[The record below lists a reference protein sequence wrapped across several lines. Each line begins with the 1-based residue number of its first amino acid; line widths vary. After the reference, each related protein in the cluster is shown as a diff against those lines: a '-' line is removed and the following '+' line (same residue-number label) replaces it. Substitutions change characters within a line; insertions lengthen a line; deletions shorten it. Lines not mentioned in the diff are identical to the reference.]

1 MAISTK
7 DLRNFYKIYK
17 NNLEQAISIKS
28 VVFRNEDEELWIE
41 RLINK
46 NLHLKQLA
54 VENEEL
60 VNIYINPFIEGKQVI
75 TDKIKDVL
83 LEEIEK
89 YALEIYPDYSA
100 GIKIG
105 AVLEKYIEES
115 YKEDKKNIDDLI
127 RIYRLM
133 ARMYGSEATTNMQQK
148 ALYYNEKQKA
158 FFKQYK
164 EIKAWETRKNIL
176 ASFYNSCVTTANI
189 IENLYNEENGEK
201 EKYSQM
207 LIEYENEAKEIYK
220 NEEVR
225 ALDSKRIDFDEL
237 IDKTTALAATAYIY
251 TVKYGEDINFEYV
264 TYAEKEIKSLY
275 EKELKQL
282 GSIYDIEV
290 DTYCNYIKSRYLVGD
305 ITMEEFVKKYTNYCL
320 YVLQHEQ
327 IVINE
332 QFYITRYFRVC
343 MYNFPM
349 ILEYV
354 EHSGMEKEFIKN
366 IKTICVEKYFEL
378 IEAIPMLRASTI
390 VNAAIKDSM
399 SKIIKYMPDNISMYR
414 FLLRVIASRDETTL
428 LHTSMVRQLSNIL
441 FKAILEEEPELL
453 IGTFLTE
460 NVAEVLER
468 EEEIGDYLRQAS
480 LLFDIGKIEGAH
492 LIDKNYSLLAN
503 EEKILLRKHAEYGYE
518 MLKDVNRMK
527 PYLDVILLH
536 HKSYD
541 GKSGYPEQYDNTIS
555 SVRFIIDIIKICDC
569 MDAATDYIGRNYK
582 EPKSFTEFVNE
593 LMRGAGTLYNPD
605 IVAIICD
612 NEALRKSLEYTCND
626 GRKRIYYETYYELAN
641 EDMLKDNHYI
651 ALANTKS
658 EKKYLIKSLAN
669 ASLRIFEVDLFK
681 DTIST
686 IHNGENSFFKADTG
700 PSYSFFCNNV
710 IRNRVYKE
718 DLKKVALLLD
728 YGALTDKLYVNDG
741 VFETEIRFEENG
753 IYKWIRV
760 VVTVLEE
767 HNGIPQKFIIT
778 VQDIDS
784 EGRKREQMKDALK
797 KAKEQ
802 AISANKAKSAFLS
815 NVSHEIRTP
824 MNAIVGMT
832 DILLREELDEEDR
845 EYLSIMKNSGKALL
859 EIINDIL
866 DFSKMES
873 GKFEI
878 IEEPYDVRELFEDL
892 IDMFSERIH
901 DKNLDFIYEIDK
913 DIPRALYGDSL
924 RIRQVVIN
932 LLNNAI
938 KFTQTGRII
947 LQVNAKKVKA
957 DDISLSVSVK
967 DTGRGIKQEDIENIF
982 SRFIQI
988 DINEFREGTGLGLAI
1003 CKNLISMMKG
1013 VIAVRSIYGIGSDF
1027 YFEIP
1032 QKISYAA
1039 TKHEYGVVKEFIA
1052 PTANI
1057 LMADDTEMN
1066 ITVAT
1071 GLMKPLK
1078 MQIDVAT
1085 NGKEALEMAMNKEYD
1100 IIFMDHMMPIMD
1112 GIEATKAIR
1121 RLADIKPYLEKVPII
1136 AISANTVAEMG
1147 ELFLTNGMNDIIE
1160 KPIEFRIIC
1169 KKLEYWL
1176 PKDKIVY
1183 LNEKENDKKH
1193 VEDMTNTQQLDKAN
1207 FYDQL
1212 KLEGID
1218 VELGIKYSGSE
1229 ELFYK
1234 LLGDFYKLIDM
1245 KSTKL
1250 EKCLLD
1256 NMIRDF
1262 TIEVHALKNV
1272 ARMIGAMSLYEE
1284 FWLLEKYGNN
1294 ENMVGLLNEA
1304 PRVIAHYRKYKN
1316 ILKAFSEIDDKNKKK
1331 ADTAVVKELL
1341 QKIIEAVDNF
1351 DVDTMDSVLSELEG
1365 YVVDKEIKEDMEL
1378 LRAYVADIAMEDII
1392 KIVEIMLRKI

>member
-1 MAISTK
+1 MAISAK
-7 DLRNFYKIYK
+7 DLRNFYKMYK

-46 NLHLKQLA
+46 NLHLKQLS

-60 VNIYINPFIEGKQVI
+60 INIYINPFITGKEAI
-75 TDKIKDVL
+75 TKEIKDVF

-89 YALEIYPDYSA
+89 YALETYPDYSA
-100 GIKIG
+100 GIKISN
-105 AVLEKYIEES
+105 VLVKYIEDS
-115 YKEDKKNIDDLI
+115 GDVDDLL
-127 RIYRLM
+127 RIYKIL
-133 ARMYGSEATTNMQQK
+133 ARMYGTETSIDMQKK
-148 ALYYNEKQKA
+148 ALYYNEKQKK
-158 FFKQYK
+158 FLKNYK
-164 EIKAWETRKNIL
+164 EIKNWQSRRTIL
-176 ASFYNSCVTTANI
+176 ISFHNACVMTANI
-189 IENLYNEENGEK
+189 KDNMYNAPEK
-201 EKYSQM
+201 EKKLYADK
-207 LIEYENEAKEIYK
+207 LINYEKEAKEIYQ
-220 NEEVR
+220 NEELR
-225 ALDSKRIDFDEL
+225 ALDGDKIDFDEL
-237 IDKTTALAATAYIY
+237 MEKTTSLACSAYIY
-251 TVKYGEDINFEYV
+251 TIKYGEELNEELIYYV
-264 TYAEKEIKSLY
+264 EKEIKALY
-275 EKELKQL
+275 EKELKKR

-290 DTYCNYIKSRYLVGD
+290 DIYCNYVKSQYLVGN
-305 ITMEEFVKKYTNYCL
+305 ISIEEFVKKYTNYCI
-320 YVLQHEQ
+320 YVLQHEK

-332 QFYITRYFRVC
+332 QFYITRYFSVC

-349 ILEYV
+349 VLEYV
-354 EHSGMEKEFIKN
+354 EHSGMEKDFIKQ
-366 IKTICVEKYFEL
+366 IKTICVEKYFEFV
-378 IEAIPMLRASTI
+378 EAIPMLRGSTI
-390 VNAAIKDSM
+390 VNTAIKDSM
-399 SKIIKYMPDNISMYR
+399 SKIIKYMPDNISIYR
-414 FLLRVIASRDETTL
+414 FLLRIIASRDETTL

-441 FKAILEEEPELL
+441 FKTILEEEPELL
-453 IGTFLTE
+453 VGTFLTE

-468 EEEIGDYLRQAS
+468 EEEFEDYLRQAS

-492 LIDKNYSLLAN
+492 LIDKNYALLAE
-503 EEKILLRKHAEYGYE
+503 EEKILLRKHAEYGYD
-518 MLKDVNRMK
+518 MLKNIKSMEQ
-527 PYLDVILLH
+527 YLDVVLLH

-541 GKSGYPEQYDNTIS
+541 GKSGYPEEYDNTVS
-555 SVRFIIDIIKICDC
+555 PVRFIIDIIKICDC

-582 EPKSFTEFVNE
+582 EAKSFTEFINE
-593 LMRGAGTLYNPD
+593 LMRGAKTIYNPD

-612 NEALRKSLEYTCND
+612 NEELRKSLEYTCSE

-651 ALANTKS
+651 ASMSTKS
-658 EKKYLIKSLAN
+658 EKKYLVKSLSN
-669 ASLRIFEVDLFK
+669 APLRIFEVDLFK
-681 DTIST
+681 DTIVT

-700 PSYSFFCNNV
+700 SSYSFFGNNV
-710 IRNRVYKE
+710 FRNRIHKE
-718 DLKKVALLLD
+718 DLKKVSFLLD
-728 YGALTDKLYVNDG
+728 YGALTDKLYVNNG
-741 VFETEIRFEENG
+741 VVETEIRFEENG
-753 IYKWIRV
+753 VYKWIRV

-784 EGRKREQMKDALK
+784 EGRKREQMNDALK

-802 AISANKAKSAFLS
+802 AIAANKAKSAFLS

-832 DILLREELDEEDR
+832 DILLRDELDDEDR
-845 EYLSIMKNSGKALL
+845 EYLNLMKSSGKALL

-878 IEEPYDVRELFEDL
+878 IEEPYDVRELFED
-892 IDMFSERIH
+892 IIYMFCERIKN
-901 DKNLDFIYEIDK
+901 KNLDFIYEIDENV
-913 DIPRALYGDSL
+913 PNVLYGDSL

-947 LQVNAKKVKA
+947 LVVKA
-957 DDISLSVSVK
+957 RNVKDDDVVLNVFVK
-967 DTGRGIKQEDIENIF
+967 DTGRGIKEEDIPKIF
-982 SRFIQI
+982 TRFIQI
-988 DINEFREGTGLGLAI
+988 DTNQYREGTGLGLAI
-1003 CKNLISMMKG
+1003 CKNLINMMNG
-1013 VIAVRSIYGIGSDF
+1013 VIAVRSIYGIGSEF
-1027 YFEIP
+1027 YIEIP
-1032 QKISYAA
+1032 QKISYAD
-1039 TKHEYGVVKEFIA
+1039 TKHEYGVVKEFVA

-1057 LMADDTEMN
+1057 LMADDAEMN

-1078 MQIDVAT
+1078 MSIDVAT
-1085 NGKEALEMAMNKEYD
+1085 NGKEALEMAMTKEYD

-1121 RLADIKPYLEKVPII
+1121 RLADAKPYLKDVPII

-1147 ELFLTNGMNDIIE
+1147 ELFLANGMNDIIE
-1160 KPIEFRIIC
+1160 KPIEFKTIC

-1176 PKDKIVY
+1176 PKDKIEY
-1183 LNEKENDKKH
+1183 
-1193 VEDMTNTQQLDKAN
+1193 LDKDEQLEDN
-1207 FYDQL
+1207 KTTSKEEVEINKVNDNKQL

-1234 LLGDFYKLIDM
+1234 LLSDFYKLIDM

-1250 EKCLLD
+1250 EKCLSD
-1256 NMIRDF
+1256 NMIRDY

-1272 ARMIGAMSLYEE
+1272 ARMIGAMSLSEE
-1284 FWLLEKYGNN
+1284 FEMLEKFGNN
-1294 ENMVGLLNEA
+1294 ENMVGLIRET
-1304 PRVIAHYRKYKN
+1304 PFVIKHYRKYKN

-1331 ADTAVVKELL
+1331 GDANIIKALL
-1341 QKIIEAVDNF
+1341 QKIIDAVDNF
-1351 DVDTMDSVLSELEG
+1351 DIDSLDSTLSELEG
-1365 YVVDKEIKEDMEL
+1365 YVIDKDIKDDMEL
-1378 LRAYVADIAMEDII
+1378 LRAYVADVAMEDII
-1392 KIVEIMLRKI
+1392 NITNNMIKKLDKM